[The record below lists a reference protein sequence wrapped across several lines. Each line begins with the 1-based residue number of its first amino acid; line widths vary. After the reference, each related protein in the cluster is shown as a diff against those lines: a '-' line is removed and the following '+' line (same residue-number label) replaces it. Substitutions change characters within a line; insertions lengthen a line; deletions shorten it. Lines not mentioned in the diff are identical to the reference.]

1 MAKDLDTNMG
11 FIIVI
16 GLIQLLGSTLIAAIS
31 ARIQA
36 DPISISLSTGVNVTL
51 DCLVQNG
58 VPADSIHWF
67 KNGQPISISEDSSS
81 KLHER
86 ARVALRN
93 ITQADAGKYECK
105 IVKGEEF
112 DTDVYYLNVKGPPAI
127 TQLSDEVG
135 GMENQDLRIPCEANG
150 WPKPNIQW
158 KTEDGVY
165 INDDNKYG
173 IEANPTLDRV
183 TLLIK
188 AANSDHEGE
197 YFCEASNSYGTVEDS
212 VYVMVQHDV
221 EPLKVFVKSH
231 FVVARKGSNV
241 TLTCEV
247 PGTFWQ
253 TSSVRWFLTNTRLP
267 TSQSVEFYAEQ
278 EHGLMISVLH
288 IQNVSEKDRGLYKC
302 DVSDDRG
309 STCNNITLI
318 VDEKEN
324 LQNISTKWE
333 KVQVS
338 PNGKAHLKCVTSH
351 SPFLVVNYFWLFR
364 GTLLNESGTLL
375 NESGTHFATYTHQ
388 FNPTSIW
395 GATEMSLWIK
405 NVSDLNF
412 GKYSCVVN
420 SSVGMSWRTI
430 HLVRVKKGI
439 DYSLRGQPK
448 NERILIILFPVMAG
462 GVLAVIATL
471 FSLRRLQKTRQGH
484 KHAEEINDGEFKY
497 DVFVTF
503 STKDHQWVS
512 NKLIPVLEARRFKY
526 CIHSR
531 DFELGRA
538 LVDNM
543 AESVYSSRKVV
554 AVVSKNYL
562 ESKFC
567 RGELEMALHRSKT
580 GRDGSLFAITID
592 GIMKKKLPKALRES
606 PVVDYHC
613 DTENSWE
620 KKLMRF
626 LAQHTM
632 NNANMFNTKL

>member
-11 FIIVI
+11 FIIFI

-105 IVKGEEF
+105 IVKREEF

-375 NESGTHFATYTHQ
+375 NES
-388 FNPTSIW
+388 
-395 GATEMSLWIK
+395 
-405 NVSDLNF
+405 
-412 GKYSCVVN
+412 
-420 SSVGMSWRTI
+420 
-430 HLVRVKKGI
+430 

-531 DFELGRA
+531 DFELGRT

-620 KKLMRF
+620 KKLLRF

>member
-1 MAKDLDTNMG
+1 MAKDSDTNLG

-16 GLIQLLGSTLIAAIS
+16 GLIQLLVCKRLSLPLSVGFESLCRTAIS

-86 ARVALRN
+86 ARVVLRN

-135 GMENQDLRIPCEANG
+135 GMENKDLRIPCEANG
-150 WPKPNIQW
+150 WPKPKIQW

-165 INDDNKYG
+165 INDDNNYG
-173 IEANPTLDRV
+173 IEAHPTLDRV

-188 AANSDHEGE
+188 AANTDHEGE

-212 VYVMVQHDV
+212 
-221 EPLKVFVKSH
+221 
-231 FVVARKGSNV
+231 
-241 TLTCEV
+241 
-247 PGTFWQ
+247 
-253 TSSVRWFLTNTRLP
+253 TSSVRWFLTDTRLP
-267 TSQSVEFYAEQ
+267 TSQSVEFYAKQ

-309 STCNNITLI
+309 SACNNVTLI

-448 NERILIILFPVMAG
+448 NERILIILFPLMAG

-471 FSLRRLQKTRQGH
+471 FSLRRLQKTRHGH

-531 DFELGRA
+531 DFELGRT

-620 KKLMRF
+620 KKLLRF